1 MTAPNAHTAHTAA
14 AVPTAAPSSPRR
26 ANTRRSRAMQAIPTW
41 LLLLPALVYLLATFG
56 VPLANTF
63 WTSISDPTLSL
74 DNYRAV
80 FTDPI
85 YLTVYLRTVAV
96 ALAVTALCLL
106 LGYPLAYYM
115 ARKGGLAATV
125 LLAITGLCF
134 WISFLVRTYAWT
146 VILGNH
152 GPYTEIA
159 RAFGLN
165 PPPVLLF
172 TTAASLIALTHILLP
187 YMVLTLYVVL
197 AKIDTRLIRAAH
209 SLGASR
215 HQTFWRVIAPLSLPG
230 VVSGSLLVFI
240 FCIGFYVTPTL
251 LGSPRDMMIS
261 SLIAN
266 EIESLLDF
274 GTASALPMVLLA
286 AIMLMLFVYDRVV
299 GLQRIAE

>member
-1 MTAPNAHTAHTAA
+1 
-14 AVPTAAPSSPRR
+14 
-26 ANTRRSRAMQAIPTW
+26 
-41 LLLLPALVYLLATFG
+41 LLPALVYLAATFG
-56 VPLANTF
+56 IPLANTF
-63 WTSISDPTLSL
+63 WSSISDPTLSL
-74 DNYRAV
+74 DNYHRV

-85 YLTVYLRTVAV
+85 YLSVYLRTVTV
-96 ALAVTALCLL
+96 ALAVTILCLL

-115 ARKGGLAATV
+115 ARKGGLVAAT
-125 LLAITGLCF
+125 LLGITGLCF

-152 GPYTEIA
+152 GPYSQIV
-159 RAFGLN
+159 RAFGID

-172 TTAASLIALTHILLP
+172 TTVASLIAMTHILLP

-197 AKIDTRLIRAAH
+197 AKIDMRLIRAAH

-215 HQTFWRVIAPLSLPG
+215 HQTFWRVTAPLSMPG

-261 SLIAN
+261 SLIAD

-274 GTASALPMVLLA
+274 GTASALSMVLLA
-286 AIMLMLFVYDRVV
+286 AIMVMLFVYDRLV
-299 GLQRIAE
+299 GLQRITE

>member
-1 MTAPNAHTAHTAA
+1 MNSHNAQAAATAPP
-14 AVPTAAPSSPRR
+14 AVTSTRSNGARR
-26 ANTRRSRAMQAIPTW
+26 ARAMRSVPTW
-41 LLLLPALVYLLATFG
+41 LLLAPALVYLLATFG

-63 WTSISDPTLSL
+63 WTSISDPTLGL
-74 DNYRAV
+74 DNYRHV

-85 YLTVYLRTVAV
+85 YLTVYLRTAAV
-96 ALAVTALCLL
+96 ALSVTALCLL

-115 ARKGGLAATV
+115 ARKGGVAATV
-125 LLAITGLCF
+125 MLAITGLCF

-152 GPYTEIA
+152 GPYSEIA
-159 RAFGLN
+159 RAFGIN

-197 AKIDTRLIRAAH
+197 AKIDTSLIRAAH

-261 SLIAN
+261 SLIAD

-274 GTASALPMVLLA
+274 GTASALSMVLLA
-286 AIMLMLFVYDRVV
+286 AIMAMLFVYDRLL